1 MQLTSLTLA
10 DTIARQPARL
20 TANRLRRRERIKKER
35 SDQGK
40 TEGLSALYTTSEASF
55 CFRT

>member
-1 MQLTSLTLA
+1 MLLTSLTLA

-35 SDQGK
+35 SDQGN
-40 TEGLSALYTTSEASF
+40 EVSALNIKKYCLF
-55 CFRT
+55 IV